1 MKHYRLLIVDDEK
14 EILRTLTLALADDY
28 EVFTATSGDEA
39 LRILEKY
46 DIALLIADQ
55 RMPGMTG
62 VELLERVLHLNP
74 CIIRMIL
81 TDYTEVTALIQ
92 AVNNDHIYQ
101 YITKPVDCKELGI
114 IIKRALENYELRLE
128 KQRLIKALEGTNDQL
143 RQENTALKKEPDWNA
158 QNISIIGQSTA
169 MQGVFDLVDRVIDNA
184 VTVLLTGETGTGK
197 TLLARYIHYHGPR
210 RDHLFVEQ
218 NCGALPESLLESELF
233 GHKRGAFTGALTDQ
247 KGLFEMADGGTVFL
261 DEISEMSPTMQVKL
275 LQVLQE
281 GRFRRVGDSVYRQVD
296 VRIISATN
304 KDLITEVQQGRFR
317 SDLYYR
323 IHVFPIH
330 IPPLRER
337 LEDIPLLAEYYLGK
351 HRHKLNSQVIGLS
364 KAVLQYLCRYTYPG
378 NVRELEN
385 LIERGLLL
393 SSGSLLEAGEWLP
406 EFDPDTRVIPKLE
419 QFERDEITRLLKLYR
434 GNLTS
439 IARNLGISRTTLWRR
454 MKNYHIQ
461 PDESVDSVGQE
472 A

>member
-1 MKHYRLLIVDDEK
+1 MKRHRLLIVDDEK
-14 EILRTLTLALADDY
+14 EILRTLTLTFADDY
-28 EVFTATSGDEA
+28 EVLTAMSGAQA
-39 LRILEKY
+39 LKILEKH

-55 RMPGMTG
+55 GMPRMTG

-81 TDYTEVTALIQ
+81 TDYTDITAFIQ
-92 AVNNDHIYQ
+92 AVNNGHIYQ
-101 YITKPVDCKELGI
+101 YITKPLDCRELGVI
-114 IIKRALENYELRLE
+114 VKRALENYELRLE
-128 KQRLIKALEGTNDQL
+128 NQRLIKALETNNDQL
-143 RQENTALKKEPDWNA
+143 RNENTALKKELDWNA
-158 QNISIIGQSTA
+158 QNISIIGQSAA
-169 MQGVFDLVDRVIDNA
+169 MQRVFDLVDRVIDNA

-197 TLLARYIHYHGPR
+197 TLLARYIHYHGLR
-210 RDHLFVEQ
+210 RDSLFVEQ

-233 GHKRGAFTGALTDQ
+233 GHKRGAFTGALADQ
-247 KGLFEMADGGTVFL
+247 KGLFEIANGGTIFL

-304 KDLITEVQQGRFR
+304 KDLVAEVQQGRFR
-317 SDLYYR
+317 ADLYYR

-330 IPPLRER
+330 IPSLRER
-337 LEDIPLLAEYYLGK
+337 LEDVPLLAEYYLGK
-351 HRHKLNSQVIGLS
+351 HCHKLNSQVTGLS
-364 KAVLQYLCRYTYPG
+364 KAVLQCLCRYSYPG

-406 EFDPDTRVIPKLE
+406 ECYPDTRVLPKLE
-419 QFERDEITRLLKLYR
+419 RFERDEITRLLKLYH
-434 GNLTS
+434 GSLNS

-454 MKNYHIQ
+454 MKDYHIQ
-461 PDESVDSVGQE
+461 IDESADSVS
-472 A
+472 